1 MHALK
6 KRKHYLSKVPAYTD
20 NVALRYW
27 KNAQNLSPRE
37 VWWLVY
43 IGMFDL
49 DIAHIPGVTRCYQH
63 GRGRPFLIGVPRP
76 LLPCLPSLSATLGPG
91 KTFDLVARL
100 STFPNMKLLVAEF
113 VRVCPTCQ
121 HVKPQHLPLPT
132 RKWQSICMGWV
143 LGLNKVTRNGK
154 TFNAVLTVTHR
165 ATRLVQFIPT
175 CKIEC
180 AEDTADLMF
189 WNSFRL
195 HGLQRSINSD
205 RDPCLTSAW
214 WHCFAPNPTFVTW
227 PPPRTSPRPMA
238 VFNVGH
244 PLLPIWKPLT
254 TLSSS
259 RRGNWK
265 AAYHMMQGLR

>member
-1 MHALK
+1 VHALK

-37 VWWLVY
+37 VRWPGYL
-43 IGMFDL
+43 DL